1 MPDWIERASDPLS
14 LMVEQSWDKVSKG
27 LSAETKAE
35 EGVWAEATITQA
47 DKIAPRAKEVNV
59 LNFIVKR
66 FK

>member
-1 MPDWIERASDPLS
+1 
-14 LMVEQSWDKVSKG
+14 MVEQSWDKVSKG
-27 LSAETKAE
+27 LSAETNAE